1 MGNLHPH
8 AAYPQAINRP
18 HSVRPMTYRLADRV
32 RELAEAAPDAL
43 SAGSR

>member
-1 MGNLHPH
+1 
-8 AAYPQAINRP
+8 
-18 HSVRPMTYRLADRV
+18 MTYRLADRV